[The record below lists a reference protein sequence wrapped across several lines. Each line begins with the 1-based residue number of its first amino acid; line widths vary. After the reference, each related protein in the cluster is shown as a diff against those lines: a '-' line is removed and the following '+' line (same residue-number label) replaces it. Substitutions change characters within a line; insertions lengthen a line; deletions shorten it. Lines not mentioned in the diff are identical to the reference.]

1 MINMPVVNRSP
12 DGYFDLLTNA
22 VSGVWCQAF
31 ECCDSTWENADVSRL
46 DYELAEKL
54 YGQHI
59 AHDLIVNAIRSH
71 VKGNNHK
78 PLVMSFHG
86 WPGGGKNYVTKFIM
100 KNLFKNGETDKHVH
114 IFSGKAHFPLIEE
127 VYLYQHQLKTW
138 IRGNVSRCSTSMFV
152 FDEVD
157 KMPPGVFDSMKPY
170 LDHHG
175 WFDHVDFRNAIF
187 IFLSN
192 TGSNVITRT
201 MIELYKNGRKRN
213 DLKLSDF
220 ENLIA
225 SGAFNEKVTRAVVM
239 LVMTE
244 IKKRVKGNLTVL
256 FNQIVR
262 VSLTCR
268 SSFPGLQRR
277 LSSSLPCTGGL
288 HGSDTIAGNVI
299 DHYVPFLPLEEEH
312 VKKCVRDAFE
322 SKTSQL
328 PSNSDLEEVL
338 EYLTYGPEEMKIFS
352 NSGCKRVSQK
362 VATVVEKKRYP
373 PRRTEL

>member
-1 MINMPVVNRSP
+1 MKRIVVIIIYVAHVHINIIQAW
-12 DGYFDLLTNA
+12 YFDRLTNV

-114 IFSGKAHFPLIEE
+114 IFSGKAHFPLIQE
-127 VYLYQHQLKTW
+127 VSLYQHQLKTW

-225 SGAFNEKVTRAVVM
+225 SGAFNEK
-239 LVMTE
+239 
-244 IKKRVKGNLTVL
+244 
-256 FNQIVR
+256 
-262 VSLTCR
+262 
-268 SSFPGLQRR
+268 
-277 LSSSLPCTGGL
+277 GGL